1 MDSHA
6 EANLSALIES
16 TDVLIWSVDLDCRL
30 VSFNQ
35 AMRLNIL
42 NFYGIDPK
50 QGMRPEDL
58 LPAEKAALWPPMYA
72 RTLAEGP
79 FRAEYPLLDGRTL
92 ELAFNRI
99 AIDGEIT
106 GVSVFGRD
114 VTDRKRTQEAL
125 RESLDSLKEAEI
137 NGALG
142 SYVLDVPME
151 VWTSSDVLDAIFGI
165 DKEYDHTVAGWRS
178 LIHPDDRA
186 MISSYFAGEVVG
198 RGRAF
203 DKEYRIVR
211 QTDQAVRWVH
221 GMGKLAFDAGG
232 KPLKMRG
239 MIQDITERRL
249 SEMHLRESD
258 ERYRTAFATSLDG
271 IAISRFSD
279 GRYLDVN
286 RSFLD
291 LLGFDREEV
300 IGRSSIELGSWTDTN
315 IRLEVAERLR
325 RNSVCR
331 DLTIPYKRKNGEVFW
346 MQLSAS
352 VIEIEGVSCILS
364 VVRDISAAKVAEERL
379 VAATEA
385 MRASEERYRT
395 AFQTSLDAININR
408 LYDGMFI
415 DCNQAFLD
423 LSGYAREEVIGKTS
437 KELDVWADHR
447 DRERL
452 FELLREDSSCRDFE
466 AQFIRKNG
474 EVRLGLMSASTME
487 VDGVPCILCM
497 TRDTSE
503 SKAAEDKIRNLAYY
517 DPLTGLPNRRLL
529 MERLRKTLSSIPR
542 NPRKQALL
550 LIGIDNFKALNE
562 SLGHQ
567 VGDLLLQE
575 AARRLNSC
583 LGEDGPAARLSGDEF
598 LVILEDL
605 DDNVGEASAR
615 ALETAEKILAAISQP
630 YMLGGRAIRSTA
642 SIGITFF
649 GDRPNTVNDV
659 LQQADIALD
668 QAQTAGRNTVRF
680 FAPALQVAVNARVTL
695 EDELLLAIKN
705 NQFVLHY
712 QPQVNRGRTIG
723 AEALIRWNH
732 PTRGL
737 LAPGEFIPL
746 AEETGLILPLGAWVL
761 ETACKQIAAWSD
773 RLTATEF
780 TLAVNISARQF
791 RHPEFVQ
798 QVLSII
804 ERTGANPRNIELEL
818 TESMLV
824 ENIED
829 VVAKMTVLKA
839 HGVRFSLDDFGTGYS
854 SLAYLKRL
862 PLDQLKID
870 RSFVLD
876 ILLDTGS
883 GAIAQTILSLSKAMG
898 LPTIAEGVETEEQRA
913 FLAGLGC
920 HSFQG
925 FLFSRPLP
933 LEEFEQLWL
942 GAV

>member
-239 MIQDITERRL
+239 MIQDITERKL

-352 VIEIEGVSCILS
+352 VIEIEGVFRRESGGG
-364 VVRDISAAKVAEERL
+364 AA
-379 VAATEA
+379 
-385 MRASEERYRT
+385 
-395 AFQTSLDAININR
+395 
-408 LYDGMFI
+408 
-415 DCNQAFLD
+415 C
-423 LSGYAREEVIGKTS
+423 
-437 KELDVWADHR
+437 
-447 DRERL
+447 
-452 FELLREDSSCRDFE
+452 C
-466 AQFIRKNG
+466 
-474 EVRLGLMSASTME
+474 
-487 VDGVPCILCM
+487 
-497 TRDTSE
+497 
-503 SKAAEDKIRNLAYY
+503 
-517 DPLTGLPNRRLL
+517 
-529 MERLRKTLSSIPR
+529 
-542 NPRKQALL
+542 
-550 LIGIDNFKALNE
+550 
-562 SLGHQ
+562 GH
-567 VGDLLLQE
+567 
-575 AARRLNSC
+575 
-583 LGEDGPAARLSGDEF
+583 
-598 LVILEDL
+598 
-605 DDNVGEASAR
+605 
-615 ALETAEKILAAISQP
+615 
-630 YMLGGRAIRSTA
+630 
-642 SIGITFF
+642 
-649 GDRPNTVNDV
+649 
-659 LQQADIALD
+659 
-668 QAQTAGRNTVRF
+668 
-680 FAPALQVAVNARVTL
+680 
-695 EDELLLAIKN
+695 
-705 NQFVLHY
+705 
-712 QPQVNRGRTIG
+712 
-723 AEALIRWNH
+723 
-732 PTRGL
+732 
-737 LAPGEFIPL
+737 
-746 AEETGLILPLGAWVL
+746 
-761 ETACKQIAAWSD
+761 
-773 RLTATEF
+773 
-780 TLAVNISARQF
+780 
-791 RHPEFVQ
+791 
-798 QVLSII
+798 
-804 ERTGANPRNIELEL
+804 
-818 TESMLV
+818 
-824 ENIED
+824 
-829 VVAKMTVLKA
+829 
-839 HGVRFSLDDFGTGYS
+839 
-854 SLAYLKRL
+854 
-862 PLDQLKID
+862 
-870 RSFVLD
+870 
-876 ILLDTGS
+876 
-883 GAIAQTILSLSKAMG
+883 
-898 LPTIAEGVETEEQRA
+898 
-913 FLAGLGC
+913 
-920 HSFQG
+920 
-925 FLFSRPLP
+925 
-933 LEEFEQLWL
+933 
-942 GAV
+942 